1 MLFNPGVSSCV
12 ICSKCPL
19 AERPPGPNTLLL
31 IYEGYPLTQGK
42 PTKEKKSHL
51 FGLCLWENI
60 LVLIYLLTRREPSKD
75 KKSDYLGRVCG
86 RMQRFTASMFF
97 HSVGT
102 KSRLFPDS
110 RSGNQNSGFVPPVM
124 PSQKMFTTV
133 ELEMYPRPH
142 ENHFNRGGIYNLGST
157 FHI

>member
-31 IYEGYPLTQGK
+31 IYEGYPLTQGM

-60 LVLIYLLTRREPSKD
+60 LVLIYPLTRREPSKD
-75 KKSDYLGRVCG
+75 KKSDCLDRVCG
-86 RMQRFTASMFF
+86 RMQGFTASMFF
-97 HSVGT
+97 HVLVGWDQEASISRQQVR
-102 KSRLFPDS
+102 KSKFRVCSTTDAFS
-110 RSGNQNSGFVPPVM
+110 KNVHHCGAGNVP
-124 PSQKMFTTV
+124 SAT
-133 ELEMYPRPH
+133 
-142 ENHFNRGGIYNLGST
+142 
-157 FHI
+157 